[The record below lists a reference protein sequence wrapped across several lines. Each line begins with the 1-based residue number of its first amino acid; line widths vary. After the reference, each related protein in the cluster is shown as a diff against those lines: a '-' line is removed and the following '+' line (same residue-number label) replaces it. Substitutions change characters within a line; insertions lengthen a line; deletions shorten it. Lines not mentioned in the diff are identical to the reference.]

1 LRRRDRA
8 RRRRE
13 REEIDLRLDALR
25 PSDPS
30 PRKPSRRKPKNRRR
44 RRRSPVKRLALVGLL
59 LFGVAYGIYLL
70 AAVNLDGGGEPV
82 TVAVE
87 RGDTLPS
94 VADKLE
100 AAGVIRSAA
109 LFQVEARLRDEE
121 TEIKAGEYEFTPGA
135 RGEEIRAT
143 LASGESV
150 PALTITVPEGLTLE
164 QTALAVEEQSGIP
177 AEEFEA
183 AAART
188 DYEYEFLVDTAVES
202 TEGFLFPKKY
212 EFEEGVGAEQV
223 VDRLLRQYR
232 TETEDLDFATAQDR
246 LGLTEYELLT
256 TASLVEE
263 ESANPE
269 ERPIIAG
276 VIYNRIRAGMPLQV
290 DATILYVLGEPKA
303 SLSLEDLEVDSPY
316 NTYANKGLPPGPIA
330 SPSRESIE
338 AALRPAETGYLYYV
352 LEAGGQEHFFTDDYD
367 EFLEAKDEA
376 EEER

>member
-1 LRRRDRA
+1 MRRRDRA

-13 REEIDLRLDALR
+13 REEIDLRLDAVR
-25 PSDPS
+25 PSEPP
-30 PRKPSRRKPKNRRR
+30 PRKPPRQKFKRRPR
-44 RRRSPVKRLALVGLL
+44 RRRSPVKRLAFVGLL
-59 LFGVAYGIYLL
+59 LFGVVYVIYFFIS
-70 AAVNLDGGGEPV
+70 VTLDGGEEPV

-87 RGDTLPS
+87 KGDTLFS
-94 VADKLE
+94 VADRLE
-100 AAGVIRSAA
+100 EADVIQSST
-109 LFQVEARLRDEE
+109 LFQIEARLQDGE

-135 RGEEIRAT
+135 RGEDIRAT

-150 PALTITVPEGLTLE
+150 PALTITVPEGLTVE
-164 QTALAVEEQSGIP
+164 QTARVVEEQSGIP

-183 AAART
+183 AAERT
-188 DYEYEFLVDTAVES
+188 DYEYDFLGDTAIES
-202 TEGFLFPKKY
+202 TEGFLFPKQY
-212 EFEEGVGAEQV
+212 EFEEDVGAEQV
-223 VDRLLRQYR
+223 VERLLRQYGM
-232 TETEDLDFATAQDR
+232 ETEDLDFAAARNR

-256 TASLVEE
+256 TASLIEE

-269 ERPIIAG
+269 ERPIIAS

-290 DATILYVLGEPKA
+290 DAAILYVLGEPKD
-303 SLSLEDLEVDSPY
+303 SLSLDDLEVDSPY
-316 NTYANKGLPPGPIA
+316 NTYTNTGLPPGPIA

-338 AALRPAETGYLYYV
+338 AALSPAETDYLYYV

>member
-1 LRRRDRA
+1 MRRRDRA

-30 PRKPSRRKPKNRRR
+30 PRKPSRRKPKHRRR

-70 AAVNLDGGGEPV
+70 ATVNLDGGGEPV

-135 RGEEIRAT
+135 RGEEIRAA

-164 QTALAVEEQSGIP
+164 QTALVVEEQSGIP

-188 DYEYEFLVDTAVES
+188 DYEYEFLADTAVES

-246 LGLTEYELLT
+246 LGLTEYELLI